1 MKIISN
7 FLFHFTNLFF
17 PSHCE
22 ACNKNL
28 LKGEKTLCFN
38 CLVDIPKTN
47 FHENKDNSLNKLF
60 YGITN
65 IKYSGAFF
73 FFRKGSKYRTLIH
86 KLKYSGQ
93 KELGVELGR
102 MSGAEIKDSY
112 FSEIDIIIP
121 VPLHPAKKR
130 TRGYNQSEM
139 IAEGLS
145 EALKKPYRTDI
156 LLRKVYTETQTKK
169 NLEERRKNVNSAFKV
184 QNLDLI
190 KGKHILI
197 VDDVVTTGSTLI
209 ASANELLK
217 IEDVTISIFA
227 VAFADKF

>member
-1 MKIISN
+1 MKIILN
-7 FLFHFTNLFF
+7 YLYHFFRLFF

-38 CLVDIPKTN
+38 CLLDIPKTN
-47 FHENKDNSLNKLF
+47 FHKEKENSLNKLF

-65 IKYSGAFF
+65 IKYSTAFF

-86 KLKYSGQ
+86 KLKYKG
-93 KELGVELGR
+93 KDYLGIELGR
-102 MSGAEIKDSY
+102 MSGAEIKDSF

-130 TRGYNQSEM
+130 IRGYNQSEM
-139 IAEGLS
+139 ISKGLS
-145 EALKKPYRTDI
+145 EIMDKPYKTDI
-156 LLRKVYTETQTKK
+156 LLRNIFTETQTKK
-169 NLEERRKNVNSAFKV
+169 NLEERRKNVNTAFKLKN
-184 QNLDLI
+184 QQYI
-190 KGKHILI
+190 EGKHVLL

-209 ASANELLK
+209 ACANELLK
-217 IEDVTISIFA
+217 SKNVVVSIFS
-227 VAFADKF
+227 VAFADNL